1 MPFGFGPG
9 GWFGYPS
16 VFPFWWRM
24 FPGYYPYG
32 YYPSGVAAPYWSPY
46 AAMPKEQEIPMLKDQ
61 ERALTEQLE
70 AIRKLISELEK
81 E

>member
-9 GWFGYPS
+9 GWFGYPY
-16 VFPFWWRM
+16 VFPFWWRVY
-24 FPGYYPYG
+24 PGYYPYE
-32 YYPSGVAAPYWSPY
+32 VAAPYWSPY
-46 AAMPKEQEIPMLKDQ
+46 AAISKEQEIPMLKDQ

-70 AIRKLISELEK
+70 AIRKRIGELEK